1 MSESIFKLF
10 NLNLL
15 VISKLKI
22 FSELNLVFFKLKLFK
37 FKFNILIKLSDKT
50 SLRIL
55 NFTFYVMI
63 IILFVNF

>member
-1 MSESIFKLF
+1 MSESIFKLV

-37 FKFNILIKLSDKT
+37 SKFNILIKLSDKT
-50 SLRIL
+50 ASE
-55 NFTFYVMI
+55 F
-63 IILFVNF
+63 